1 MGKSRKKAGKAG
13 EREGKHSPSD
23 TAGGDGIVQSQ
34 VDCLLSPELM
44 AELGATNNNNGNSSA
59 GGDAVVAA
67 TKTKNK
73 GKKRGRGVS
82 SETRELAATISK
94 SKAKKLKQLED
105 KRLKDGR
112 RAELYRKLESN
123 RMSQEQLS
131 LLQSSKTISQNQGT
145 LRSRIKQ
152 AVQRAVAGMA
162 LEDAAVKELEC
173 HPEVVADVEEAL
185 ALPVGGA
192 LAATRKTAAT
202 VGGDNSRVL
211 AVGGN
216 KCFGGAGVSADTGGG
231 GKAGVRVDARAKGK
245 VGEQAATAT
254 AGKSPSSRVGV
265 VAASAASSRIRRG
278 RLSPVAPKP
287 VQVVTV
293 ARPRSSSGS
302 SMEDSDDADSDDDP
316 KEVTRKQALPSSRV
330 NGSTPAVEAETRV
343 SNGASAASNDAPS
356 ARVQPGDTAGE
367 DDKEMPDKIEGSPAP
382 AGADVTTAGGACG
395 NANAGSGSSWAAK
408 MMSSLARVPTSSNK
422 KAIPGSASS
431 NKGSSETRDTGDGG
445 VDQEKNEGDGE
456 DSDAAGVTA
465 SYPPPPSWLDGKA
478 PVYHAVKTPLPST
491 SGDGT
496 TTGVGGK
503 ASSSGGV
510 GLARPE
516 RWVPVERP
524 VELQAARMQL
534 PVCGMEQ
541 EITEAI
547 HDNDTV
553 ILCGET
559 GSGKSTQVPQFL
571 YEAGYAAHGL
581 IGVTQPRR
589 VAAVGTAERVAV
601 ELGTGCGKGGAVAY
615 QIRYDASGVG
625 EKTRIKFMTDG
636 ILLQEVSSD
645 LLLRKYSVVLLDE
658 AHERNLN
665 TDVLLGMLSRSIP
678 LR

>member
-1 MGKSRKKAGKAG
+1 M
-13 EREGKHSPSD
+13 
-23 TAGGDGIVQSQ
+23 V
-34 VDCLLSPELM
+34 
-44 AELGATNNNNGNSSA
+44 ELGMTGSNGGSSA

-67 TKTKNK
+67 TKAKSK

-94 SKAKKLKQLED
+94 RKAKKLKQLED

-123 RMSQEQLS
+123 RMSQEKLS

-145 LRSRIKQ
+145 LRSRIKH

-162 LEDAAVKELEC
+162 LEDATVKELEC

-192 LAATRKTAAT
+192 LAATRKTSAT
-202 VGGDNSRVL
+202 GGNDNNNVL
-211 AVGGN
+211 AVGSAQRI
-216 KCFGGAGVSADTGGG
+216 GGAGILAEGGA
-231 GKAGVRVDARAKGK
+231 AGMAGAHVDARRKGK
-245 VGEQAATAT
+245 PGEQVATA
-254 AGKSPSSRVGV
+254 ANVAKKSTFRVGGV
-265 VAASAASSRIRRG
+265 VTASAAGNRKKRG
-278 RLSPVAPKP
+278 RLLSPVSPKP
-287 VQVVTV
+287 VQVMTV
-293 ARPRSSSGS
+293 ARPSSSSSSGS
-302 SMEDSDDADSDDDP
+302 SMEDSDCSDSDDDSE
-316 KEVTRKQALPSSRV
+316 EVAQKQVSPSSPPKASSSR
-330 NGSTPAVEAETRV
+330 GTPAVADETLIGNNN
-343 SNGASAASNDAPS
+343 NGAGAGAGAASNDTPS
-356 ARVQPGDTAGE
+356 PE
-367 DDKEMPDKIEGSPAP
+367 
-382 AGADVTTAGGACG
+382 
-395 NANAGSGSSWAAK
+395 AGSGSSWAAK
-408 MMSSLARVPTSSNK
+408 IMSSLARVPTSTSHK
-422 KAIPGSASS
+422 KAIAGSSS
-431 NKGSSETRDTGDGG
+431 STKKGSDRHPGEAMDEEEQGGSPETRDTTGDGG
-445 VDQEKNEGDGE
+445 VDPEEQGTGDDSE
-456 DSDAAGVTA
+456 DSDAVAGDVPA

-496 TTGVGGK
+496 TTGGGGDGGSGGK
-503 ASSSGGV
+503 TSSSSGGA

-516 RWVPVERP
+516 RWVPVARP

-534 PVCGMEQ
+534 PVCRMEQ

-559 GSGKSTQVPQFL
+559 GSGKSTQVPQFM
-571 YEAGYAAHGL
+571 YEAGYASHGL

-601 ELGTGCGKGGAVAY
+601 ELGTVCGKGGAVAY

-625 EKTRIKFMTDG
+625 EKTRVKFMTDG
-636 ILLQEVSSD
+636 ILLQEISSD

>member
-1 MGKSRKKAGKAG
+1 MGKSRKKVGKTG
-13 EREGKHSPSD
+13 GREGKRSPGD
-23 TAGGDGIVQSQ
+23 TAGGDGIVKSQ

-44 AELGATNNNNGNSSA
+44 AELGATNNNGNSSA

-73 GKKRGRGVS
+73 GKKRGRGAN

-123 RMSQEQLS
+123 RMSEEQLS
-131 LLQSSKTISQNQGT
+131 LLQSSKTISQNQDT

-202 VGGDNSRVL
+202 VGGDNSSVF

-216 KCFGGAGVSADTGGG
+216 KRDGGAGVSADIGGRG
-231 GKAGVRVDARAKGK
+231 NAGVRVGARTKEK

-254 AGKSPSSRVGV
+254 AGKNSSSRVGV
-265 VAASAASSRIRRG
+265 VAAPVASSRIRRG

-287 VQVVTV
+287 VQVVAV

-316 KEVTRKQALPSSRV
+316 KEVTRQQALPSSRP
-330 NGSTPAVEAETRV
+330 NGSTPTVAAETRV
-343 SNGASAASNDAPS
+343 GNGTSAASNDAPS
-356 ARVQPGDTAGE
+356 APVQTGDTTGE
-367 DDKEMPDKIEGSPAP
+367 NDKEMPDKIEGSPAP
-382 AGADVTTAGGACG
+382 GGAAVTAAGGACG

-422 KAIPGSASS
+422 KAIPGTSSS
-431 NKGSSETRDTGDGG
+431 NKGSSEMRDTGDGG
-445 VDQEKNEGDGE
+445 VDREKTEDDGE
-456 DSDAAGVTA
+456 DSGAAGVTA

-503 ASSSGGV
+503 ALSSGGV